1 MKSTVYIFNSGVL
14 KRENDTLLFE
24 QEDPDTKEIIKRFIP
39 VENVREI
46 FIFGEVT
53 LNKRLLEFLTQKEI
67 MLSFFNYYDYYI
79 GSYYPREHYNSGY
92 MILKQAEHYMDTAKR
107 LRLARKFVEGAAKNS
122 LKVLKYYNRR
132 EKDLE
137 TVIDE
142 IEAMVPLI
150 QGENGIEGL
159 MALEGKIKKSY
170 YSAFNTIIVNPA
182 FEFSGRSKRPPRDN
196 INALISFSN
205 SMIYTAVLSEIY
217 RTHLDPRIGFLHTSN
232 FRRFSLN
239 LDAAEIFKVV
249 IGDRCI
255 FSLINKNIIQE
266 DDFEK
271 SLNGITL
278 NDKGKR
284 KFLEHLE
291 ERYKDTIMHYKL
303 KKEVS
308 YRRLIRMELYKIEKH
323 LMGEENYEP
332 FVMEW

>member
-1 MKSTVYIFNSGVL
+1 MKSTIYIFNSGVL
-14 KRENDTLLFE
+14 KRENDTILFE
-24 QEDPDTKEIIKRFIP
+24 QENPETGEIIKKFIP
-39 VENVREI
+39 VENVKDI

-67 MLSFFNYYDYYI
+67 MIAFFNYYDYYI
-79 GSYYPREHYNSGY
+79 GAYYPREHYNSGY
-92 MILKQAEHYMDTAKR
+92 MILKQAGHYMDASQRLCLAK
-107 LRLARKFVEGAAKNS
+107 KFVEGAAGNS
-122 LKVLKYYNRR
+122 IKVLKYYNRR

-137 TVIDE
+137 AAVGE
-142 IEAMVPLI
+142 MEEMVPLI
-150 QGENGIEGL
+150 AGEKDIEGL
-159 MALEGKIKKSY
+159 MALEGKIKKTY
-170 YSAFNTIIVNPA
+170 YSTFNTILSSPG
-182 FEFSGRSKRPPRDN
+182 FEFSSRSKRPPQDN

-217 RTHLDPRIGFLHTSN
+217 QTHLDPRIGFLHASN

-239 LDAAEIFKVV
+239 LDVAEIFKVV

-255 FSLINKNIIQE
+255 FSLINRNVITG

-271 SLNGITL
+271 SLNGIVL
-278 NDKGKR
+278 NDRGRR

-291 ERYKDTIMHYKL
+291 ERYKDTIRHFKL
-303 KKEVS
+303 KKDVS
-308 YRRLIRMELYKIEKH
+308 YRRLIRLELYKIEKH